1 MEKLENDLYDRKK
14 DWESIIETERNR
26 FILIQKVCSF
36 NVNIYKILLSRRNK
50 IIQLSK
56 HGMSWLLGITK
67 IHLYLLVFL

>member
-56 HGMSWLLGITK
+56 HGMS
-67 IHLYLLVFL
+67 